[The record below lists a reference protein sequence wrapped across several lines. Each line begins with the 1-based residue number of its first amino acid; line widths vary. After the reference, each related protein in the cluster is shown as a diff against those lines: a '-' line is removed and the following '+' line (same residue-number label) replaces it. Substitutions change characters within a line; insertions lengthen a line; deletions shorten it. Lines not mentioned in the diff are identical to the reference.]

1 MNQMV
6 DKYDE
11 RGEGVEMA
19 RDNAFVVLHKD

>member
-11 RGEGVEMA
+11 RSADVEVA
-19 RDNAFVVLHKD
+19 RDNAFVVLNKD